1 MSRGRLIT
9 WNRFAVGAAIVGV
22 SLSASGQWMD
32 QTLTLR
38 QGWTAVFLEVQPN
51 PQNCDTIFAGLPIES
66 VWSWNSH
73 FSTVQYISDPT
84 SLLPGQPDWLTWLP
98 PGSTNR
104 TAANLFILQGGRPYL
119 IKATT
124 ATTLTLHGQPFIR
137 TIDWLANSF
146 NLAGFYVS
154 SNSAPTFQ
162 SFFAPSPAHIGQPV
176 FRLNSAGAW
185 AQVVSPSTTT
195 LSRGE
200 SFWVYTAGAS
210 SYPGFLKIT
219 FERGRTLDYGRT
231 LIEQTLR
238 IKNAS
243 SNTTAFTIKTLA
255 SGNPPNTSFPALA
268 GPVPL
273 SYWLMNFA
281 SNQVG
286 WAALPAQLTSASMPP
301 GAEWDLRLAVRRAD
315 MNPFTPPAGYS
326 DALYQSLLEVTDT
339 LGSRAVVPVS
349 ANGLSS
355 FSTSPLAARSLRT
368 QSTITPDPRAGLWVG
383 NVVLSNVNQA
393 AVSSVPVPTASQFQ
407 FRLIV
412 HVDNSGAA
420 RLLQKVVLAWTN
432 GIYTTNAQGYLQAA
446 SPGHF
451 ALITDESFLSQF
463 SGSSLRDGTVSG
475 RRYSSAAFSFRDPVL
490 MNGTGA
496 FGGTNATFSCMIPIG
511 FDDPLNPFKHRYHPD
526 HNNLDDT
533 YTVSVHECPD
543 ITRQVS
549 LQFMGQDPENTTLA
563 GWGDNE
569 LGGIYS
575 ETITGLHK
583 NPVVAQGFFWLYRA
597 STVGVLNNVSF

>member
-1 MSRGRLIT
+1 MIR
-9 WNRFAVGAAIVGV
+9 NKFALCAAIVGA
-22 SLSASGQWMD
+22 SLASSSGQWLD

-66 VWSWNSH
+66 VWSWNSR
-73 FSTVQYISDPT
+73 FSTVQYITDPN
-84 SLLPGQPDWLTWLP
+84 SLLPGQPDWLTWVP

-104 TAANLFILQGGRPYL
+104 AAANLFILQGGRPYL
-119 IKATT
+119 IKASA
-124 ATTLTLHGQPFIR
+124 ATTITLHGQPLIR
-137 TIDWLANSF
+137 TTDWLAKSF

-154 SNSAPTFQ
+154 SNSPPTFQ
-162 SFFAPSPAHIGQPV
+162 SLFASSPAHIGQPV
-176 FRLNSAGAW
+176 FRLNAAGSW

-195 LSRGE
+195 LNRGE

-210 SYPGFLKIT
+210 SYPGFFKVTL
-219 FERGRTLDYGRT
+219 ERGRTLDYGRT

-238 IKNAS
+238 IKNTS
-243 SNTTAFTIKTLA
+243 SNTTTFTIKTLA

-273 SYWLMNFA
+273 SYFA

-286 WAALPAQLTSASMPP
+286 WVALPAQLSSPSMTP
-301 GAEWDLRLAVRRAD
+301 GAEWKLRVAVRRAD
-315 MNPFTPPAGYS
+315 MNSFTLPAGYS
-326 DALYQSLLEVTDT
+326 DALYQSLLEITDT

-349 ANGLSS
+349 ANGLHS
-355 FSTSPLAARSLRT
+355 FSSAPLAVKSRLQDAA
-368 QSTITPDPRAGLWVG
+368 TPDPRAGLWIG

-420 RLLQKVVLAWTN
+420 KLLQKVVLAWTN
-432 GIYTTNAQGYLQAA
+432 GVYTTNAQGYLRVA

-451 ALITDESFLSQF
+451 ALITDEAFLSQF

-475 RRYSSAAFSFRDPVL
+475 RRYSSAAFSFRDPIL
-490 MNGTGA
+490 MSGTGA
-496 FGGTNATFSCMIPIG
+496 FGNTNATFSCIILLG

-526 HNNLDDT
+526 HNNLDDS
-533 YTVSVHECPD
+533 YSVSVRECPNV
-543 ITRQVS
+543 TRQVS
-549 LQFMGQDPENTTLA
+549 LQFIGQDPENTSLA

-583 NPVVAQGFFWLYRA
+583 NPITAQGYFWLYRA
-597 STVGVLNNVSF
+597 STVGVLNDVSF